1 MAFSP
6 EKLAELL
13 WTSAE
18 KIYRESLPVEQQSR
32 CDRHFPQFSSKV
44 LDGDGI
50 FKISVATDIEVEL
63 FTSLYAKP
71 LVDALNKAGG
81 GENIKQVVFVEGPS
95 AETAPKADENNPTT
109 PAQDVPIKMPPPVRT
124 LRLTRDLP
132 PRSTTATQLER
143 RAKNRPV
150 FHESYT
156 FENFVEGP
164 ANSIAYAAAQA
175 VAKNPGRNTAYNP
188 LFIWGGTGLGKTHI
202 MEAIGHVVWNTR
214 PAATVIN
221 ISTEKFMNEYVNAI
235 QNETMGQF
243 RDKYRKADLFLLDDV
258 QFAIGK
264 TNFQDELFNTFSQLQ
279 ISKKQMVMT
288 CDVKPSSLPNFE
300 SRLKSRFEGGMV
312 VEIELPSFETRLAI
326 IRNKART
333 LKRIIPDEILSFIAE
348 NIRSHVR
355 AMEGALTKVD
365 MYASMN
371 PDKPITLEVV
381 KRLLKDSIEDEATLK
396 KLSMDEI
403 FKTVSDHYRIPIRD
417 LIEGGRPQAISTARQ
432 MAMFLAR
439 KLTQFSLSE
448 IGQAFGKNHSTVHHG
463 AQNIKKRLDVEPRL
477 KEDIRMLCVN
487 LGRKPEEV
495 LDETT

>member
-1 MAFSP
+1 MSISP
-6 EKLAELL
+6 EILAELL

-18 KIYRESLPVEQQSR
+18 KIYRESLPAERISR
-32 CDRHFPQFSSKV
+32 CDRHFPQFLSKK
-44 LDGDGI
+44 LDQNGTFTIEVG
-50 FKISVATDIEVEL
+50 TDIQVEL
-63 FTSLYAKP
+63 FTNQYASDF
-71 LVDALNKAGG
+71 VEALNKAGG
-81 GENIKQVVFVEGPS
+81 NDDVKKVVFVEKPDS
-95 AETAPKADENNPTT
+95 KPVAKAIEETPQVNEVPVQKERSRIF
-109 PAQDVPIKMPPPVRT
+109 DVIEKTSSKPP
-124 LRLTRDLP
+124 L

-143 RAKNRPV
+143 RAKNKPV
-150 FHESYT
+150 FHENYT

-175 VAKNPGRNTAYNP
+175 VSKNPGRNAAYNP
-188 LFIWGGTGLGKTHI
+188 LFIWGGTGLGKTHL

-221 ISTEKFMNEYVNAI
+221 ISTERFMNEYVSAL
-235 QNETMGQF
+235 QNKTMEQF

-258 QFAIGK
+258 QFAMSKSG
-264 TNFQDELFNTFSQLQ
+264 FQDELFNTFSQLQ

-326 IRNKART
+326 IRNKARS
-333 LKRIIPDEILSFIAE
+333 LKRLIPNEILDFIAE

-365 MYASMN
+365 MFASMN
-371 PDKPITLEVV
+371 PDKPLTLEVV
-381 KRLLKDSIEDEATLK
+381 KRLLRDSIEDEATLK
-396 KLSMDEI
+396 KLSMEDI
-403 FKTVSDHYRIPIRD
+403 LKAVSDHYRIPVRD
-417 LIEGGRPQAISTARQ
+417 IIDGGRMQALVTARQ

-439 KLTQFSLSE
+439 KLTQFSLPE
-448 IGQAFGKNHSTVHHG
+448 IGQAFGKNHATVHHG

-477 KEDIRMLCVN
+477 KEDVRVLCVTM
-487 LGRKPEEV
+487 GRKAEEV
-495 LDETT
+495 LD